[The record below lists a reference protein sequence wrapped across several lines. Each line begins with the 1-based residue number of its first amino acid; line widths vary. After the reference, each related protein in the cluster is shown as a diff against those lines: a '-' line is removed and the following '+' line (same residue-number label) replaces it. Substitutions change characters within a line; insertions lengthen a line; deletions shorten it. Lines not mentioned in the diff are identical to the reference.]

1 MTRFSNSAP
10 PVKSARSCV
19 LYDSHSGRILHIHQA
34 VVLEGGETPTEAEL
48 ESTARAM
55 LGGRDA
61 EPSKVVALHLAHADF
76 KPRTAY
82 TVDVATEALV
92 ERALPPRRPF
102 RFKR

>member
-1 MTRFSNSAP
+1 MTRFSNSTP

-19 LYDSHSGRILHIHQA
+19 LYASDSGRILHIHQA
-34 VVLEGGETPTEAEL
+34 VVLEGGDTPTEAEL

-61 EPSKVVALHLAHADF
+61 ESPNVGALHLAHADF

-82 TVDVATEALV
+82 TVDVAAEALV
-92 ERALPPRRPF
+92 ERALPPRRPS

>member
-1 MTRFSNSAP
+1 MARSSNSAP

-19 LYDSHSGRILHIHQA
+19 LYDSDSGQILHIHQA

-55 LGGRDA
+55 LERRDA
-61 EPSKVVALHLAHADF
+61 EPSKVVALHLAHTDF

-82 TVDVATEALV
+82 SVDVATKALV
-92 ERALPPRRPF
+92 EHALPPRRPPG
-102 RFKR
+102 FKR